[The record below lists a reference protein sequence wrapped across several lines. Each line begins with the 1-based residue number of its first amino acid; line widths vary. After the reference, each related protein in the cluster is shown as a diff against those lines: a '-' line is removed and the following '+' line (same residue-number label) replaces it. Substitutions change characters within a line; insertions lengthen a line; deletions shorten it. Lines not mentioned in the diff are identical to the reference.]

1 MLGYPEEESKAADMI
16 LVDTSVWI
24 SHLRE
29 GNDHLVSLLNNGHVF
44 CHPFII
50 GELACGNLSNRE
62 QILSFLSFLPQCR
75 NVDPDEIFIFIEN
88 NKLMGKGLGYID
100 VCLLASSV
108 LSDISIWTYDKR
120 LQQAALNLGLCYE
133 ME

>member
-1 MLGYPEEESKAADMI
+1 MI

-29 GNDHLVSLLNNGHVF
+29 GNGHLVSLLNDGHVF

-62 QILSFLSFLPQCR
+62 QILSFLSFLPQCQ
-75 NVDPDEIFIFIEN
+75 NVDHDEILIFVEDN
-88 NKLMGKGLGYID
+88 RLMGKGLGYID
-100 VCLLASSV
+100 MCLLASSV
-108 LSDISIWTYDKR
+108 LNDIPLWTYDKS
-120 LQQAALNLGLCYE
+120 LQQAALNLDLCYE
-133 ME
+133 IT